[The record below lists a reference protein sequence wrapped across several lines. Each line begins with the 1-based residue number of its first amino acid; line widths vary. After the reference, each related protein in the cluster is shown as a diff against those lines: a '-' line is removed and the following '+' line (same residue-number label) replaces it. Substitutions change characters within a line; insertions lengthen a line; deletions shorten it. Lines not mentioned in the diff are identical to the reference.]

1 MVKNLVLTFFVFAL
15 LHSNGVWAQPPVVRS
30 EAPQAGQRGGFGQ
43 QQPPKAKVMSVPQV
57 RSAGTHSQQANEN
70 VQAQTVIAPR
80 QRVYVDPAINPMRWY
95 LGVRT
100 MRAPKGL
107 RIEKA
112 LAGSPAAGMGLEAGD
127 YILDVGG
134 YVVGEHTD
142 GNYYP
147 LGESLRFGADR
158 DGWVELL
165 IWNVRTYRAETFWV
179 QLARR

>member
-1 MVKNLVLTFFVFAL
+1 MVRYLVITIFLSTMFQ
-15 LHSNGVWAQPPVVRS
+15 SNGIWAQPPVVRLES
-30 EAPQAGQRGGFGQ
+30 SQTGQSGVVGQ
-43 QQPPKAKVMSVPQV
+43 QQPPKTKVTSVPQV
-57 RSAGTHSQQANEN
+57 RSAGTHSQRADGN

-80 QRVYVDPAINPMRWY
+80 QRVYVDPAIHPTRWY

-112 LAGSPAAGMGLEAGD
+112 LAGSPAAAKGLEAGD

-147 LGESLRFGADR
+147 LGDSLRFGADR